1 MQHLFWGLLVG
12 CMLWL
17 SQPAHADTTLE
28 TLYYR
33 CDDSPLAATL
43 HTGAVDLPTA
53 PNTVDGLAPGSF
65 VVLNWQEQQLQLPR
79 TNNAGAPSFT
89 DGKWW
94 WSLEDPEQPSFRLR
108 LGVGQVQDF
117 SCRIGP

>member
-12 CMLWL
+12 FMLWL
-17 SQPAHADTTLE
+17 GQPAHADTTLE
-28 TLYYR
+28 TLHYR
-33 CDDSPLAATL
+33 CNDIPLAATL

-53 PNTVDGLAPGSF
+53 PNTVDGLPPGSF

-79 TNNAGAPSFT
+79 TNNAGALSFT

-117 SCRIGP
+117 SCRIEP